1 MYSKYKDADPRD
13 TINRIKKIFDQVGIA
28 LVCQTEKHIDGVY
41 TSYLTDPVCR
51 WRTEGKGT
59 SVDFCEASAYGEAME
74 HICTHY
80 AFDISTVSEH
90 AKNYRGFFRYP
101 DERQGLV
108 DDIPNVAPIIM
119 EEMKEPYI
127 RLGHAIPQDSA
138 LIALWKQIL
147 KSDTTSFT
155 PYYHI
160 NSQKTVFLP
169 DAVLSRLCG
178 TNGGGCGNTPEEAI
192 GHALDEIIERW
203 CKYTIFSQEMTP
215 PEVPDSYLSQRCP
228 ELLTIKQGIEKQGQF
243 RVLVLD
249 ASLGRQLPVVCIV
262 IIDPQSKRYIVN
274 FGCHPQFE
282 IALERCF
289 TEVFQDR
296 RIVPELIERKDMA
309 VWANFELQ
317 SVFSQRNWT
326 KLLEDDLGLWPS
338 AFFGTVP
345 SWPFQEWPV
354 FESYS
359 NKEGMNSQ
367 LMRLLNLGA
376 DIYIRNVSFLGF
388 PVYKIYIKG
397 ISVSHINYT
406 DEILSDLSIVAKMK
420 LFLSGDL
427 SCSEMLN
434 LSKTVFGKNS
444 ILGRMFFYRLTNEEF
459 DILHAAFAMEYDTPQ
474 NAYNVLRFW
483 TGDEATVIKR
493 ILETATSMSLES
505 AIGAAKRFS
514 AKELYPFIDMFF
526 SDRPFHSLLTHYK
539 FSVDSRKSM
548 SGNTIQPDR
557 DAFFTALKDFM
568 AEHLV
573 SQDEIKNIIQ

>member
-1 MYSKYKDADPRD
+1 MILIGKRELLFDITYFFGNHPV
-13 TINRIKKIFDQVGIA
+13 NRYFCQDEDFNTAHSLATLMDQVG
-28 LVCQTEKHIDGVY
+28 QH
-41 TSYLTDPVCR
+41 
-51 WRTEGKGT
+51 
-59 SVDFCEASAYGEAME
+59 
-74 HICTHY
+74 
-80 AFDISTVSEH
+80 
-90 AKNYRGFFRYP
+90 
-101 DERQGLV
+101 QGNIV
-108 DDIPNVAPIIM
+108 II
-119 EEMKEPYI
+119 
-127 RLGHAIPQDSA
+127 
-138 LIALWKQIL
+138 
-147 KSDTTSFT
+147 
-155 PYYHI
+155 
-160 NSQKTVFLP
+160 
-169 DAVLSRLCG
+169 RLCG